1 MFLQQVGDLARQVGG
16 GLLDQA
22 RSSIGEA
29 RNLVTD
35 PAGFVGGQFNE
46 MFADPEE
53 VRKKKMARFQQILDG
68 TAQGS
73 PDEIR
78 ELQAM
83 GLMPSTGRQIM
94 QPVYD
99 FMGGLLGGRN
109 G

>member
-1 MFLQQVGDLARQVGG
+1 MFLREVGDLARQVGG

-22 RSSIGEA
+22 RSSFDQT
-29 RNLVTD
+29 RSLVTD
-35 PAGFVGGQFNE
+35 PLGFIGGRFNE

-53 VRKKKMARFQQILDG
+53 VRKAKMARFQQILDG
-68 TAQGS
+68 TVQGS
-73 PDEIR
+73 PNEIR

-94 QPVYD
+94 QPVYN
-99 FMGGLLGGRN
+99 FVGGLLGGRD

>member
-1 MFLQQVGDLARQVGG
+1 MFLREVGDLARQVGG

-22 RSSIGEA
+22 RNSVSQT
-29 RNLVTD
+29 RDLVTD
-35 PAGFVGGQFNE
+35 PMGFIGGRFGE

-53 VRKKKMARFQQILDG
+53 VRQKKMARFQQILDG
-68 TAQGS
+68 TAQGL

-94 QPVYD
+94 QPMYNFV
-99 FMGGLLGGRN
+99 GGLLGGRD

>member
-1 MFLQQVGDLARQVGG
+1 MFLREVGDLARQVGG

-22 RSSIGEA
+22 RSSFDQT
-29 RNLVTD
+29 RDLVTD
-35 PAGFVGGQFNE
+35 PVSFIGGRFNE

-53 VRKKKMARFQQILDG
+53 VRKKKMARFQQILNG
-68 TAQGS
+68 TVQGS
-73 PDEIR
+73 PDEVR

-83 GLMPSTGRQIM
+83 GLMQSTGRQMM

-99 FMGGLLGGRN
+99 FVGGLLGGRN